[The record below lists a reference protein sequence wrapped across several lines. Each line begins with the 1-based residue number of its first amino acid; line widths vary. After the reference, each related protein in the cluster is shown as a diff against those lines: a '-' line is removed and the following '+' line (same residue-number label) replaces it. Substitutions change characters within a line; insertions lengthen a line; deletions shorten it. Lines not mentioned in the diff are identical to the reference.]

1 MRRTVATLLLGA
13 LFASAFAAGRGGAA
27 AGAHADRPADN
38 PAGMPA
44 GAAAGIPADTLRSA
58 DCYLEGIRLKCIDGD
73 TTQAERLFD
82 EAVRRDSTY
91 APALFEL
98 ARIRIDGG
106 RRGASE
112 YARRA
117 WRQDT
122 TDKWYLRIYGQALL
136 SDGRFGEA
144 LGVYR
149 RLVRTD
155 GNDPDNYRLLAALYE
170 QDGQPYAAVV
180 TLDSADV
187 RFGRIPYL
195 GAMKRRL
202 LLSTRQYDRA
212 LEEVRRAIGEAP
224 HDPAHRCALGDIYAA
239 RGDDSLAVAAYG
251 EALKIDS
258 TDIRALMSLSDFYGE
273 RRNYRAQLGTSQR
286 LFANERVPL
295 EAKIRLFERYT
306 ADVRFYREYW
316 PQIDALA
323 ATLAIRHPDEGRA
336 TELYARHLT
345 ASGELEQALALY
357 KILTRRERP
366 DAESFRHVIDIE
378 SYMQHP
384 DSVDRYVDRALELFP
399 EMPEFHLSKGHVLLY
414 MKQPAKAAKAY
425 RRSLRYAA
433 GDSLRGVVWGLI
445 GDALHQQVEAA
456 DSTYEAR
463 AVETPGGIPR
473 RAMKRAYEAYD
484 RSLELHPDNA
494 ATLNNYAYFLSLE
507 GRDLERALK
516 MAERVTELTEGN
528 NATYLDTHAWV
539 LFRMGRT
546 AEAKR
551 LQQQAVVIDGQRS
564 PGLLVHMGD
573 ILEALGERTMARFW
587 WRKAAEN
594 GYDAEA
600 IARRFERN
608 RAAEAAQKND

>member
-13 LFASAFAAGRGGAA
+13 LFASAFAAGRGGT
-27 AGAHADRPADN
+27 GT
-38 PAGMPA
+38 PAGVPV
-44 GAAAGIPADTLRSA
+44 PADTLCSA
-58 DCYLEGIRLKCIDGD
+58 DRYLEGIRLKSIDGD
-73 TTQAERLFD
+73 TTQAVRLFE
-82 EAVRRDSTY
+82 EAVRLDSTY

-98 ARIRIDGG
+98 ARIRIDRGE
-106 RRGASE
+106 RGASE

-136 SDGRFGEA
+136 ADARYGEA
-144 LGVYR
+144 LGVFR
-149 RLVRTD
+149 RLVHAD

-170 QDGQPYAAVV
+170 QEGQPYAAVM
-180 TLDSADV
+180 TLDSADM

-212 LEEVRRAIGEAP
+212 LEEVRRSIGEEP
-224 HDPAHRCALGDIYAA
+224 RDIAHRTALGDIYAA

-258 TDIRALMSLSDFYGE
+258 TDVRTLMSLADFYGE
-273 RRNYRAQLGTSQR
+273 RRNYRAQLAASQR

-295 EAKIRLFERYT
+295 EMKIRLFERYT

-336 TELYARHLT
+336 TELYARHLV

-357 KILTRRERP
+357 KIQTRRERP

-378 SYMQHP
+378 SYLQHP
-384 DSVDRYVDRALELFP
+384 DSVGRYVERALELFP
-399 EMPEFHLSKGHVLLY
+399 EMPEFHLSKGHVLVY
-414 MKQPAKAAKAY
+414 MKRPKEAVKVY
-425 RRSLRYAA
+425 RQSLRYA
-433 GDSLRGVVWGLI
+433 GSDSLRGVVWGLI

-484 RSLELHPDNA
+484 RSLALYADNA

-507 GRDLERALK
+507 GRDLERALA
-516 MAERVTELTEGN
+516 MAERATELTEGN

-546 AEAKR
+546 AEAKK
-551 LQQQAVVIDGQRS
+551 LQQQAVVIDRQQS
-564 PGLLVHMGD
+564 PELLVHMGD

-600 IARRFERN
+600 IARRVERS
-608 RAAEAAQKND
+608 RAAEAAQKNE